1 MKVKLFLNSTTGEI
15 VQAKNKLHAYKI
27 FKADG
32 KKCHY
37 KTPLNKIVLWL
48 SVRTSREA
56 FERMTETLAGM
67 ADGIP
72 SAQTERGEIPFPSK
86 RKMI

>member
-1 MKVKLFLNSTTGEI
+1 MKLKLFLNSITGEI

-32 KKCHY
+32 KRYNY

-48 SVRTSREA
+48 SVETSHEA
-56 FERMTETLAGM
+56 LEIM

-72 SAQTERGEIPFPSK
+72 TAQTEIVNRGLNPSP
-86 RKMI
+86 

>member
-1 MKVKLFLNSTTGEI
+1 MKIKLFLNSITGEI

-27 FKADG
+27 FKGDG
-32 KKCHY
+32 KKYNY
-37 KTPLNKIVLWL
+37 KTPINKIVLWL

-56 FERMTETLAGM
+56 LAGM

-72 SAQTERGEIPFPSK
+72 TA
-86 RKMI
+86 

>member
-1 MKVKLFLNSTTGEI
+1 MKLKLFLNLITGEI

-32 KKCHY
+32 KKFQY

-48 SVRTSREA
+48 SVQTSREA
-56 FERMTETLAGM
+56 LETMAGT

-72 SAQTERGEIPFPSK
+72 NA
-86 RKMI
+86 

>member
-1 MKVKLFLNSTTGEI
+1 MKLKLFLNLITGEI

-32 KKCHY
+32 KKFQY

-48 SVRTSREA
+48 SVQTSREA
-56 FERMTETLAGM
+56 LETM

-72 SAQTERGEIPFPSK
+72 NA
-86 RKMI
+86 

>member
-1 MKVKLFLNSTTGEI
+1 MRIKLFLNSITGEI

-37 KTPLNKIVLWL
+37 KTPFNKIVLWL

-56 FERMTETLAGM
+56 LGRMTDALAGM

-72 SAQTERGEIPFPSK
+72 DA
-86 RKMI
+86 

>member
-1 MKVKLFLNSTTGEI
+1 MKLKLFLNLITGEI

-32 KKCHY
+32 KKFQY

-48 SVRTSREA
+48 SIQTSRKA
-56 FERMTETLAGM
+56 LETM

-72 SAQTERGEIPFPSK
+72 NA
-86 RKMI
+86 

>member
-1 MKVKLFLNSTTGEI
+1 MKLKLFLNLITGEI

-32 KKCHY
+32 KKFQY

-48 SVRTSREA
+48 SVQTSSEA
-56 FERMTETLAGM
+56 LETM

-72 SAQTERGEIPFPSK
+72 NA
-86 RKMI
+86 

>member
-1 MKVKLFLNSTTGEI
+1 MRIKLFLNSITGEI

-37 KTPLNKIVLWL
+37 KTPFNKIVLWL
-48 SVRTSREA
+48 SMQTSHKALEI
-56 FERMTETLAGM
+56 M

-72 SAQTERGEIPFPSK
+72 TA
-86 RKMI
+86 

>member
-1 MKVKLFLNSTTGEI
+1 MKLKLFLNLITGEI

-32 KKCHY
+32 KRYHY

-48 SVRTSREA
+48 SAQTSREA
-56 FERMTETLAGM
+56 LEIM

-72 SAQTERGEIPFPSK
+72 NA
-86 RKMI
+86 

>member
-1 MKVKLFLNSTTGEI
+1 MKLKLFLNSITGEI

-32 KKCHY
+32 KKFHY

-48 SVRTSREA
+48 SVQTSREA
-56 FERMTETLAGM
+56 LETM

-72 SAQTERGEIPFPSK
+72 DAQTEKGEIPFPSK
-86 RKMI
+86 RKVI

>member
-1 MKVKLFLNSTTGEI
+1 MKLKLFLNLITGEI

-32 KKCHY
+32 KRYHY

-48 SVRTSREA
+48 SVQTSSEA
-56 FERMTETLAGM
+56 LETMAGT

-72 SAQTERGEIPFPSK
+72 NA
-86 RKMI
+86 

>member
-1 MKVKLFLNSTTGEI
+1 MKIKLFLNSITGEI

-32 KKCHY
+32 KKFHY

-48 SVRTSREA
+48 SAQTSREA
-56 FERMTETLAGM
+56 LETMAEALAGK

-72 SAQTERGEIPFPSK
+72 NA
-86 RKMI
+86 

>member
-1 MKVKLFLNSTTGEI
+1 MKFKLFLNLITGEV

-32 KKCHY
+32 KKYHY

-48 SVRTSREA
+48 SVKTMAEA
-56 FERMTETLAGM
+56 LEIK

-72 SAQTERGEIPFPSK
+72 TA
-86 RKMI
+86 

>member
-1 MKVKLFLNSTTGEI
+1 MQIKLFLNSITGEI

-27 FKADG
+27 FKKEK

-37 KTPLNKIVLWL
+37 KTPFNKIVLWL
-48 SVRTSREA
+48 SVKTSREA
-56 FERMTETLAGM
+56 FGRMTDALAGM

-72 SAQTERGEIPFPSK
+72 TA
-86 RKMI
+86 

>member
-1 MKVKLFLNSTTGEI
+1 MKIKLFLNLITGEI

-32 KKCHY
+32 KKFHY

-48 SVRTSREA
+48 SVKTSC
-56 FERMTETLAGM
+56 ETLEIK
-67 ADGIP
+67 ADGRIP
-72 SAQTERGEIPFPSK
+72 NAQTEIENRGLNPSP
-86 RKMI
+86 

>member
-1 MKVKLFLNSTTGEI
+1 MKLKLFLNLITGEI

-32 KKCHY
+32 KKYHY

-48 SVRTSREA
+48 SVKTMAEA
-56 FERMTETLAGM
+56 LEIK

-72 SAQTERGEIPFPSK
+72 NA
-86 RKMI
+86 

>member
-1 MKVKLFLNSTTGEI
+1 MKLKLFLNLITGEI

-32 KKCHY
+32 KRHHY
-37 KTPLNKIVLWL
+37 KTSLNKIVLWL
-48 SVRTSREA
+48 SVQTSSEA
-56 FERMTETLAGM
+56 LEIM

-72 SAQTERGEIPFPSK
+72 TA
-86 RKMI
+86 

>member
-1 MKVKLFLNSTTGEI
+1 MKLKLFLNSITGEI

-32 KKCHY
+32 KKYHY

-48 SVRTSREA
+48 SVKTMAEA
-56 FERMTETLAGM
+56 LEIK

-72 SAQTERGEIPFPSK
+72 NA
-86 RKMI
+86 

>member
-1 MKVKLFLNSTTGEI
+1 MKIKLFLNSITGEI

-56 FERMTETLAGM
+56 LAGM

-72 SAQTERGEIPFPSK
+72 TA
-86 RKMI
+86 

>member
-1 MKVKLFLNSTTGEI
+1 MKLKLFLNLITGEI

-48 SVRTSREA
+48 NVKTSREA
-56 FERMTETLAGM
+56 LETM
-67 ADGIP
+67 VDGIP
-72 SAQTERGEIPFPSK
+72 DA
-86 RKMI
+86 

>member
-1 MKVKLFLNSTTGEI
+1 MKIKLFLNSITGEI

-32 KKCHY
+32 KKYNY
-37 KTPLNKIVLWL
+37 KTPFNKIVLWL
-48 SVRTSREA
+48 SVKTSSEA
-56 FERMTETLAGM
+56 LAGM

-72 SAQTERGEIPFPSK
+72 TA
-86 RKMI
+86 